1 MELLGLTL
9 RNNLSWKS
17 NTKSNVKRALKKLW
31 AIQRLKRHGANL
43 NDLVDIFVKEVRSIL
58 EIGFPVWNSGFG

>member
-1 MELLGLTL
+1 MI
-9 RNNLSWKS
+9 
-17 NTKSNVKRALKKLW
+17 KRAFKKLA

-58 EIGFPVWNSGFG
+58 EFGVRVWNSRLTQEEVLGIESISTHFLER